1 MIKYSDVYVSILAKG
16 LLHPGEQFVSAVSL
30 SHQPFW
36 SFGMP
41 IFRHAYLLVAT
52 THRLIAVDHRRGL
65 LFDRLDRADSW
76 AWGDVGQVKLGGLV
90 AKRIT
95 VKAHG
100 GQTLVK
106 GKVTGFLG
114 PLAKNGQSARVLV
127 QAWEQ
132 QSQQRLQ
139 QAPQYG
145 ALPHYAAA

>member
-36 SFGMP
+36 SFGAP

-52 THRLIAVDHRRGL
+52 THRLIALDHRRGFI
-65 LFDRLDRADSW
+65 FDRLDRADSW
-76 AWGDVGQVKLGGLV
+76 AWGDVAQVKLGGIF
-90 AKRIT
+90 AKKIT

-100 GQTLVK
+100 GQTLLK
-106 GKVTGFLG
+106 GKVTGFFG

-132 QSQQRLQ
+132 QGQQRMQ